1 MTSGQEKQF
10 LELYGLQKKTYDMW
24 IDYWFQYVAGT
35 WQFWVYVAFIIVPLV
50 VLYFYLDRRKAY
62 FLGFYGFCV
71 HMLAAYIDAYA
82 TNKGLWGFPYK
93 AVPVLPASFSIDAVL
108 IPVSFMLTYQ
118 WALNRNKNYY
128 LYLTLLSVV
137 FSFGLKPKEQPFFI
151 SFYGIFP
158 AWCFTSGSSIFS
170 SISDSRKGSRPYNL
184 SAYSGKKKKPSSLR
198 EAIWFFILRTPS
210 TKLQLRGYFI
220 V

>member
-24 IDYWFQYVAGT
+24 TDYWFQYVAGT

-50 VLYFYLDRRKAY
+50 VLYFYLDRKKAY

-71 HMLAAYIDAYA
+71 HMLAAYIDAFG
-82 TNKGLWGFPYK
+82 TSKGLWGFPYK

-118 WALNRNKNYY
+118 WTLNRNKNYY

-137 FSFGLKPKEQPFFI
+137 FAFGLKPLLSVLGLFVIFEGTTFFHIFLWYFSGVVLSKWVINIFIHFRQQEEQP
-151 SFYGIFP
+151 SFPPMRLF
-158 AWCFTSGSSIFS
+158 A
-170 SISDSRKGSRPYNL
+170 
-184 SAYSGKKKKPSSLR
+184 KKEK
-198 EAIWFFILRTPS
+198 
-210 TKLQLRGYFI
+210 TK
-220 V
+220 